1 MSHEEN
7 DESMDGVEMTGVATD
22 IPPLSEQE
30 KRILEVYDKLEELQV
45 EIALLKAQGVI
56 SSEEQEE
63 EITDEVIQKAEKDLL
78 ESKANYSLQSK
89 IIENVV
95 IANPILKAVHAGSN
109 ASIMEQDLLPLIEK
123 RDAMSENL
131 AQISNQIQSSREEL
145 MRESNE
151 NIVTGRKNI
160 ELATEMLALAEE
172 ANSQG
177 KENIQDPDVR
187 AQLDELEGAMK
198 NSRQRWRIMKNTA
211 SAVIVGSGIDWARD
225 PKLLEIVL
233 DDDDDGDQQPGRA

>member
-1 MSHEEN
+1 MSHQESA
-7 DESMDGVEMTGVATD
+7 ESMDGVEMTGPAND
-22 IPPLSEQE
+22 IPPLSDQE

-56 SSEEQEE
+56 SSEEQEDV
-63 EITDEVIQKAEKDLL
+63 TDEVIQKAEKNLL
-78 ESKANYSLQSK
+78 ESKANYSLRSK
-89 IIENVV
+89 IIENVI

-109 ASIMEQDLLPLIEK
+109 ASVIEQDLLPLIEK

-131 AQISNQIQSSREEL
+131 AQISSKIQSSREEL

-151 NIVTGRKNI
+151 NIITGRKNI

-177 KENIQDPDVR
+177 KENIQDPDIR

-233 DDDDDGDQQPGRA
+233 DDDGDQ

>member
-1 MSHEEN
+1 MSHQESA
-7 DESMDGVEMTGVATD
+7 ESMDGVEMTGPANDV
-22 IPPLSEQE
+22 PPLSEQE

-63 EITDEVIQKAEKDLL
+63 VTDEDIQQAEKDLL
-78 ESKANYSLQSK
+78 ESKANYSLRSK
-89 IIENVV
+89 IIENVI

-109 ASIMEQDLLPLIEK
+109 ASVIEQDLLPLIEK

-131 AQISNQIQSSREEL
+131 AQISNKIQASREDL

-151 NIVTGRKNI
+151 NIITGRKNI
-160 ELATEMLALAEE
+160 ELATEMLALAED

-177 KENIQDPDVR
+177 KENIKDPDIR

-211 SAVIVGSGIDWARD
+211 SAVVVGSGIDWARD

-233 DDDDDGDQQPGRA
+233 DDDGDQ

>member
-1 MSHEEN
+1 MSRQEIV
-7 DESMDGVEMTGVATD
+7 ESMEGVEMTGSANDT
-22 IPPLSEQE
+22 PPLSEQE

-56 SSEEQEE
+56 SSGDQPEDV
-63 EITDEVIQKAEKDLL
+63 TDEDIRKAEKDLL
-78 ESKANYSLQSK
+78 ESKANYSLRSK

-95 IANPILKAVHAGSN
+95 IANPVLKAVHAGSN
-109 ASIMEQDLLPLIEK
+109 ASVIEQDLLPLIEK
-123 RDAMSENL
+123 RDALSENL
-131 AQISNQIQSSREEL
+131 ARISNNHQSSREEL
-145 MRESNE
+145 INESNE
-151 NIVTGRKNI
+151 NIITGRKNI
-160 ELATEMLALAEE
+160 ELATKMMALAEE

-177 KENIQDPDVR
+177 KENIQDSEVR

-211 SAVIVGSGIDWARD
+211 SAVVVGSGVDWARD

-233 DDDDDGDQQPGRA
+233 DDDGD

>member
-1 MSHEEN
+1 MSRQEIVEGM
-7 DESMDGVEMTGVATD
+7 EGVEMTGSTND
-22 IPPLSEQE
+22 TPPLSEQE

-56 SSEEQEE
+56 SSGDQPEEVG
-63 EITDEVIQKAEKDLL
+63 DEDIRKAEKDLL
-78 ESKANYSLQSK
+78 ESKANYSLRSK

-109 ASIMEQDLLPLIEK
+109 ASVIEQDLLPLIGK
-123 RDAMSENL
+123 RDALSENL
-131 AQISNQIQSSREEL
+131 AQISNNLQSSREEL
-145 MRESNE
+145 MKESNE
-151 NIVTGRKNI
+151 NIITGRKNI
-160 ELATEMLALAEE
+160 ELATKMMALAEE

-177 KENIQDPDVR
+177 KENIQDPEVR

-211 SAVIVGSGIDWARD
+211 SAVVVGSGVDWARD

-233 DDDDDGDQQPGRA
+233 DDDGD

>member
-1 MSHEEN
+1 MSHQEN
-7 DESMDGVEMTGVATD
+7 AESMDGVEMTGTADDV
-22 IPPLSEQE
+22 PVLSEQE

-63 EITDEVIQKAEKDLL
+63 VTDEVIQKAERELL
-78 ESKANYSLQSK
+78 ESKANYSLRSK
-89 IIENVV
+89 IIENVI

-109 ASIMEQDLLPLIEK
+109 ASVIEQDLLPLIEK

-131 AQISNQIQSSREEL
+131 AQISNKIQSSREEL

-151 NIVTGRKNI
+151 NIITGRKNI

-177 KENIQDPDVR
+177 KENIQDPDIR

-233 DDDDDGDQQPGRA
+233 DDDGDQ

>member
-1 MSHEEN
+1 MSHQEN
-7 DESMDGVEMTGVATD
+7 VESMDGVEMTGPANN

-56 SSEEQEE
+56 SSEGPSLHTDLRKHVSWPFLEQEE

-109 ASIMEQDLLPLIEK
+109 ASIMEQ
-123 RDAMSENL
+123 
-131 AQISNQIQSSREEL
+131 
-145 MRESNE
+145 
-151 NIVTGRKNI
+151 
-160 ELATEMLALAEE
+160 
-172 ANSQG
+172 
-177 KENIQDPDVR
+177 
-187 AQLDELEGAMK
+187 
-198 NSRQRWRIMKNTA
+198 
-211 SAVIVGSGIDWARD
+211 
-225 PKLLEIVL
+225 
-233 DDDDDGDQQPGRA
+233 

>member
-1 MSHEEN
+1 MSHQESV
-7 DESMDGVEMTGVATD
+7 ESMDGVEMTGPAND

-63 EITDEVIQKAEKDLL
+63 VTDEVIQQAEKDLL
-78 ESKANYSLQSK
+78 ESKANYSLRSK
-89 IIENVV
+89 IIENVI

-109 ASIMEQDLLPLIEK
+109 ASVIEQDLLPLIEK

-131 AQISNQIQSSREEL
+131 AQISNKIQASREGL

-151 NIVTGRKNI
+151 NIIAGRKNI
-160 ELATEMLALAEE
+160 ELATEMLALAED

-177 KENIQDPDVR
+177 KENIKDPDIR

-211 SAVIVGSGIDWARD
+211 SAVVVGSGIDWARD

-233 DDDDDGDQQPGRA
+233 DDDGNQ

>member
-1 MSHEEN
+1 
-7 DESMDGVEMTGVATD
+7 
-22 IPPLSEQE
+22 
-30 KRILEVYDKLEELQV
+30 
-45 EIALLKAQGVI
+45 
-56 SSEEQEE
+56 
-63 EITDEVIQKAEKDLL
+63 
-78 ESKANYSLQSK
+78 
-89 IIENVV
+89 
-95 IANPILKAVHAGSN
+95 
-109 ASIMEQDLLPLIEK
+109 
-123 RDAMSENL
+123 MSETL

-225 PKLLEIVL
+225 PKLLALVL
-233 DDDDDGDQQPGRA
+233 DDDGDQWWGRA

>member
-1 MSHEEN
+1 MSHQEN
-7 DESMDGVEMTGVATD
+7 AESMDGVEMTGPAND

-63 EITDEVIQKAEKDLL
+63 DVTDEVIQKAEKDLL
-78 ESKANYSLQSK
+78 ESKANYSLRSK
-89 IIENVV
+89 IVENVI

-109 ASIMEQDLLPLIEK
+109 ASVIEQDLLPLIEK

-131 AQISNQIQSSREEL
+131 AQISSKIQSSREES
-145 MRESNE
+145 MRESSE
-151 NIVTGRKNI
+151 NIITGRKNI

-177 KENIQDPDVR
+177 KENIQDPDIR

-233 DDDDDGDQQPGRA
+233 DDDGDQ

>member
-1 MSHEEN
+1 MSHQEAAEG
-7 DESMDGVEMTGVATD
+7 MDGVEMTGTAND

-63 EITDEVIQKAEKDLL
+63 EVTDEVIQKAEEDLL
-78 ESKANYSLQSK
+78 ESKANYSLRSK

-95 IANPILKAVHAGSN
+95 IVNPILKAVHAGSN
-109 ASIMEQDLLPLIEK
+109 ASVIEQDLLPLIEK
-123 RDAMSENL
+123 RDTLSENL
-131 AQISNQIQSSREEL
+131 AQISNKIQSSREEL

-151 NIVTGRKNI
+151 NIITGRKNI

-177 KENIQDPDVR
+177 KEHIQDPDIR

-211 SAVIVGSGIDWARD
+211 SAVIVGSGVDWARD

-233 DDDDDGDQQPGRA
+233 DDDGDQ

>member
-1 MSHEEN
+1 MSHQEN
-7 DESMDGVEMTGVATD
+7 DESMDGVEMTGIATD

-30 KRILEVYDKLEELQV
+30 KRILEVYDKLEELRV

-123 RDAMSENL
+123 RDAMSETL

-225 PKLLEIVL
+225 PKLLAIVL
-233 DDDDDGDQQPGRA
+233 DDDGDQ

>member
-1 MSHEEN
+1 MSHQEN
-7 DESMDGVEMTGVATD
+7 DESMDGVEMTGIATD

-123 RDAMSENL
+123 RDAMSETL

-225 PKLLEIVL
+225 PKLLAIVL
-233 DDDDDGDQQPGRA
+233 DDDGDQ

>member
-1 MSHEEN
+1 MSHQEN
-7 DESMDGVEMTGVATD
+7 DESMDGVEMTGIATD

-123 RDAMSENL
+123 RDAMSETL

-225 PKLLEIVL
+225 PKLLALVL
-233 DDDDDGDQQPGRA
+233 DDDGDQ

>member
-1 MSHEEN
+1 MSHQEN
-7 DESMDGVEMTGVATD
+7 DESMDGVEMTGIATD

-123 RDAMSENL
+123 RDAMSETL

-145 MRESNE
+145 MRESNG

-225 PKLLEIVL
+225 PKLLALVL
-233 DDDDDGDQQPGRA
+233 DDDDGDQ